1 MKQKRNKYGIN
12 PETGERFKAQ
22 WEVILFY
29 LREEAGRTITSMEAI
44 TEFGFTRLSGI
55 VKQIEYRKGIVLSR
69 CRINVPTRYGG
80 VVSVSKYW
88 YEKPQENETS
98 R

>member
-1 MKQKRNKYGIN
+1 MKERRNKYGIN

-29 LREEAGRTITSMEAI
+29 LREKKGRSITSMEAI

-55 VKQIEYRKGIVLSR
+55 VKQIEYRANIVLSR
-69 CRINVPTRYGG
+69 EAIVVPTRYGG
-80 VVSVSKYW
+80 AVRVARYW
-88 YEKPQENETS
+88 YEKAE
-98 R
+98 